1 MTTPQGGYSELV
13 ANSLQMVQSAKASY
27 DSYQAANQAQAS
39 ILQTK
44 QTLEAK
50 LNEQTRAL
58 QELSRVESTYDKDY
72 LDVKAAG
79 GLPKTAFGVM
89 GLTST
94 QDWVLFLYFL
104 SFGVCSVAVLL
115 YVTYRSTKKLQA
127 FLFVGAFMA
136 LVGLFSTLA
145 IRYYG

>member
-1 MTTPQGGYSELV
+1 MV
-13 ANSLQMVQSAKASY
+13 ANSLQQVQTAKENY
-27 DSYQAANQAQAS
+27 DSYQAAKQAQAS

-44 QTLEAK
+44 QTLEGKAS
-50 LNEQTRAL
+50 EQTRSL
-58 QELSRVESTYDKDY
+58 QELSRVESTFDKDY

-104 SFGVCSVAVLL
+104 SFGLCSLAVLL
-115 YVTYRSTKKLQA
+115 YVTYRSTKKLVA
-127 FLFVGAFMA
+127 FSFVGSFMT

-145 IRYYG
+145 IHYYG